1 MLNKAQSSE
10 RIKFAEEDD
19 SLITNKEKLATKL
32 NDYFSNA
39 VIKLEISK
47 LKNFNPL
54 SENIDNPTLKAI
66 VKYRKHPSITAIGSE
81 VTNEHFL

>member
-19 SLITNKEKLATKL
+19 TLITNKEKLATKL
-32 NDYFSNA
+32 SDYFSNA
-39 VIKLEISK
+39 VIELEISK
-47 LKNFNPL
+47 LNNFNPL
-54 SENIDNPTLKAI
+54 SENIDNPTLKAVI
-66 VKYRKHPSITAIGSE
+66 NYRKHPNITVIGSE